1 MIKHELQ
8 CAPLIDYN
16 FITDRLAVGNVASRA
31 VPGFVAVV
39 TLLHTERPGL
49 ICDELRGAPAVAG
62 APLKVQSRETY
73 LRACHWNH
81 VGMVEHPAI
90 WHVDIGDGE
99 SRAFGRDMHDLDEYL
114 DDACEH
120 IAANIRRG
128 CVLVHCGAGVS
139 RSAAIVVA
147 YLCRYAGMS
156 YCEALALVKLRRPQV
171 APCDAFEHA
180 VKRWLR
186 LDDLATMGP
195 RR

>member
-1 MIKHELQ
+1 MTGSDG
-8 CAPLIDYN
+8 ASYD
-16 FITDRLAVGNVASRA
+16 FITDRLAVGNVAARA

-39 TLLHTERPGL
+39 SLLHTERPGL
-49 ICDELRGAPAVAG
+49 ICDELHGASAVAG
-62 APLKVQSRETY
+62 VPLQVQSCKTY

-81 VGMVEHPAI
+81 VGTAAHPAV

-99 SRAFGRDMHDLDEYL
+99 SKAFGRDMHDLEEYL
-114 DDACEH
+114 DDACSH
-120 IAANIRRG
+120 IAANIARG

-139 RSAAIVVA
+139 RSVAIVTA

-156 YCEALALVKLRRPQV
+156 YCEALALVKLRRPGA
-171 APCDAFEHA
+171 APCDAFERA

-186 LDDLATMGP
+186 LDDLAMAGP